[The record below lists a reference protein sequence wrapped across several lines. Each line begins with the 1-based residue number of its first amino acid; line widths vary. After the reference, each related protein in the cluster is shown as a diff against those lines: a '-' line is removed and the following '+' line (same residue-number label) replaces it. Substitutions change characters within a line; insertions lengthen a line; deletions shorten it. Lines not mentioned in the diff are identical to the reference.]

1 MSLDAHEWDV
11 FRKTLGK
18 LAFGQ
23 LYSYKIRGFYIHR
36 YRDHERE
43 QDVHITLTEQMI
55 ALRFRSNTA
64 GRE

>member
-1 MSLDAHEWDV
+1 MHMNDV
-11 FRKTLGK
+11 FRKKFGT

-23 LYSYKIRGFYIHR
+23 LYSYRIRGSYIHR

-55 ALRFRSNTA
+55 GLRFRSNTA